1 MCVCVCVCV
10 SVCVLNSCREFRYHV
25 VKISVVSEFWIVSSK
40 NWNVKGYQ
48 PYLKK
53 KKKSKCIPHLS
64 LVMKVGATEFLGT
77 EARMSLV
84 HRRGGSG
91 RCSLIQ
97 SYSEQVCL
105 EPGLL
110 SWAEVSPE
118 GGGGF
123 EQGAERRAGV

>member
-1 MCVCVCVCV
+1 M
-10 SVCVLNSCREFRYHV
+10 
-25 VKISVVSEFWIVSSK
+25 VSEFWIVSSK

-53 KKKSKCIPHLS
+53 KKKSKFIPRLS
-64 LVMKVGATEFLGT
+64 LVMKVGAAEFLGT
-77 EARMSLV
+77 DTQMSLV
-84 HRRGGSG
+84 CRRGGSG
-91 RCSLIQ
+91 RCSHIQ
-97 SYSEQVCL
+97 SCLEEVCL

-123 EQGAERRAGV
+123 EQGTERRAGV